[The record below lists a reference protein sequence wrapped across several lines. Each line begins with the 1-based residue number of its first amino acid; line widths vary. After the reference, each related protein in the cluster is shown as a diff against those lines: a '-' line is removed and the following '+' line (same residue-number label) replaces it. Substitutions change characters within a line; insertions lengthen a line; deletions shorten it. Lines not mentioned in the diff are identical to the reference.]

1 MRIVLIF
8 LFIANYALCGNQWS
22 RLRGSNGS
30 GVAEGSKPPIKLD
43 INNPTWK
50 TPVSTG
56 HSSPILSNNL
66 IFLTG
71 TENGQLTTYAF
82 RKKNGELAWQS
93 KLPKVNLERV
103 HQANSPAASTP
114 ISDNK
119 YIFVYFG
126 SFGMVCYD
134 HTGKEQ
140 WQKRLPVPRTLYGTS
155 SSPIEY
161 NDLIILV
168 IDDDNNLPNSR
179 LSRSKI
185 IALKKS
191 DGSIAWKTPRPF
203 HRSGW
208 STPILWNH
216 GKETELVVLG
226 NGRLCGYALPSGEE
240 KWFVSGFS
248 RETIS
253 APITG
258 NGMVFASASR
268 RGGGGSLE
276 IDPQPFW
283 KSVIHY
289 DSNGDQKLERRE
301 MIGHFTFPFR
311 PELPYDHPGYGM
323 PLPRGEKER
332 NRRLDGIFEWIDKNR
347 DGFWSEKEFIDNFSH
362 GTGKPLLVAVK
373 PGGKGNI
380 TESHLAW
387 EHNRGIAEIPSP
399 LLYENKIFMVRS
411 GGILTALNA
420 TTGRSLFSER
430 LGASGQYSASPV
442 LANEHLYLASEAG
455 VISVI
460 KADNKIKIIHQQK
473 LEEKVFVSPA
483 LDKNTIY
490 IRSAKHLWAFRKI
503 R

>member
-1 MRIVLIF
+1 MRLILTF
-8 LFIANYALCGNQWS
+8 SIIATCAMYGNEWS
-22 RLRGSNGS
+22 RLRGNNGS
-30 GVAEGSKPPIKLD
+30 GIAKGSKPPIKLD
-43 INNPTWK
+43 LNNPTWK

-56 HSSPILSNNL
+56 HSSPVLFNKL

-71 TENGQLTTYAF
+71 TEDGQLTTYAF
-82 RKKNGELAWQS
+82 SKTSGELAWQR
-93 KLPKVNLERV
+93 KLPKVDLERV
-103 HQANSPAASTP
+103 HQANSPAAPTP
-114 ISDNK
+114 ITDDK
-119 YIFVYFG
+119 HIFVYFG

-134 HTGKEQ
+134 HTGKER

-168 IDDDNNLPNSR
+168 IDDDNNLPRSR

-185 IALKKS
+185 IALNKS
-191 DGSIAWKTPRPF
+191 DGSIAWETQRPF

-208 STPILWNH
+208 STPTLWNH

-226 NGRLCGYALPSGEE
+226 NGRLCGYALPSGQE
-240 KWFVSGFS
+240 KWFVTGFS

-258 NGMVFASASR
+258 NGMAFASASR

-289 DSNGDQKLERRE
+289 DSNGDQKLERSE

-311 PELPYDHPGYGM
+311 PELPYGHPGYGM
-323 PLPRGEKER
+323 PLPKDKNQRS
-332 NRRLDGIFEWIDKNR
+332 RRLDGIFGWMDKNR
-347 DGFWSEKEFIDNFSH
+347 DGFWSEKEFIKNFSH
-362 GTGKPLLVAVK
+362 GSGKPMLIAVK
-373 PGGKGNI
+373 PGGKGDI

-399 LLYENKIFMVRS
+399 LFYENRIYMVRS

-420 TTGRSLFSER
+420 NTGNRLYSER

-442 LANEHLYLASEAG
+442 LANDHLYLASEPG
-455 VISVI
+455 VISVV
-460 KADNKIKIIHQQK
+460 KADDEMKIVDQQK
-473 LEEKVFVSPA
+473 LGEKIFVSPA
-483 LDKNTIY
+483 LDANTIY
-490 IRSAKHLWAFRKI
+490 IRSTKHLWAFRKN
-503 R
+503 